1 MNNKYPMIKIS
12 DRDRNS
18 IADAL
23 DGILTLNYN
32 MSDIINDMLG
42 KENSENI
49 NEALTGIKILN
60 DMIKDGTITI
70 QVSTDVKSVSLF
82 RRVMKFVFAYRKDE

>member
-42 KENSENI
+42 KEDSENI